1 MRNHAPLVVLVVAT
15 LGAAILGYRS
25 RVVVGTF
32 DEPVP
37 TSLARSALVLE
48 VDLAARVDCD
58 EVFDLALYRELGV
71 ELVAW
76 DPSARSCGARRLTV
90 KYLPSRIRRATLL
103 ERIERLAISVR
114 VVEG

>member
-15 LGAAILGYRS
+15 LSAAILGYRS
-25 RVVVGTF
+25 RAIAPTH
-32 DEPVP
+32 DLPTPASVP
-37 TSLARSALVLE
+37 RASLVLE
-48 VDLAARVDCD
+48 VGLAARVACD
-58 EVFDLALYRELGV
+58 EAFDLALYRSLGV

-76 DPSARSCGARRLTV
+76 EPGARTCGARRVTV

-103 ERIERLAISVR
+103 ERIEELAISVK

>member
-1 MRNHAPLVVLVVAT
+1 MRSHVPLVVLVVAT
-15 LGAAILGYRS
+15 LSAAVVGYRARLVS
-25 RVVVGTF
+25 PTH
-32 DEPVP
+32 DEAASADLP
-37 TSLARSALVLE
+37 RSALVLD
-48 VDLAARVDCD
+48 VALTARVACD

-76 DPSARSCGARRLTV
+76 DPATRSCGARRVTV